1 MSEKKKSD
9 LGPRLLTAVVAIPI
23 LLYFMFV
30 APTWAFF
37 GLILWA
43 AGTCVWE
50 YMTITMG
57 AEKQIERAL
66 TTILGMAVFSA
77 LYWIPGQALF
87 VLMAAVI
94 VAMLYYL
101 FKYESIE
108 KSTQHIGNTI
118 TGIVYGAI
126 LICTMALIHRDAG
139 NAGPFWVLM
148 SMGIVWMSDTGAYFS
163 GRAFGKRKLYPAVSP
178 NKSVEGA
185 IGGFLSSILLGFLF
199 DKGFTALAGNG
210 FQTALFG
217 LEMLTIDLQWKE
229 LGILNIL
236 ILTIPAN
243 ILGQCGDLAE
253 SLIKRAHS
261 VKDSGTVIRGHGGM
275 LDRIDALIFATPWVY
290 YFYITFVA

>member
-1 MSEKKKSD
+1 
-9 LGPRLLTAVVAIPI
+9 
-23 LLYFMFV
+23 MFV
-30 APTWAFF
+30 APKWAFF

-57 AEKQIERAL
+57 AEKKTERAL
-66 TTILGMAVFSA
+66 TTALGMAVFSA
-77 LYWIPGQALF
+77 LYWVPGQALL

-94 VAMLYYL
+94 TAMLFYL
-101 FKYESIE
+101 FKYESIQN
-108 KSTQHIGNTI
+108 STQHIGNSI
-118 TGIVYGAI
+118 TGIVYGAV

-139 NAGPFWVLM
+139 TAGPFWVLM

-185 IGGFLSSILLGFLF
+185 IGGFISSILLGFLF

-210 FQTALFG
+210 FQTTLFG

-229 LGILNIL
+229 LGIVNIL

-253 SLIKRAHS
+253 SLIKRAHN